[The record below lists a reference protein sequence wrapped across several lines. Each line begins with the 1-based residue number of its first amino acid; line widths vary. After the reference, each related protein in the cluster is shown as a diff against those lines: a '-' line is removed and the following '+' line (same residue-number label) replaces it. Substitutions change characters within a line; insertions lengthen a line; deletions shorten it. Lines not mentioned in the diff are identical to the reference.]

1 MESPSFD
8 SELVQE
14 RMQLFLSQLVRRDW
28 TPTLIDKE
36 QVRLAIMPRE
46 ICSAKCSAK
55 FVVKGAGEEYHA
67 PDIELKRKSRTNTS
81 GEYTC

>member
-1 MESPSFD
+1 
-8 SELVQE
+8 
-14 RMQLFLSQLVRRDW
+14 LFLSQLVRRDW

-46 ICSAKCSAK
+46 ICSAK